1 MRWPKPRPAND
12 VVDNYSAP
20 EFIAEPVVTLDGKH
34 NSESTESASPV
45 PEPDPDIPPVQA
57 RRGARW
63 WRTLAYGIL
72 PALALVGAVTAGYL
86 KWQDGSARDSALARS
101 ESVRAASDSTIAML
115 SYKADTIDKDL
126 GLAGDHLTGRF
137 RDSYTSLVN
146 QVVIPGAK
154 QKHISAVATVPAAA
168 SISATENH
176 AVVLVFVNQTV
187 AVGEDPPTNT
197 ASSVRV
203 TLDKVGQRW
212 LISDF
217 TPV

>member
-1 MRWPKPRPAND
+1 MRWTNPRRTND
-12 VVDNYSAP
+12 VVDNDSAP
-20 EFIAEPVVTLDGKH
+20 DLTAEPVITLDAQRKG
-34 NSESTESASPV
+34 ESTESGSALE
-45 PEPDPDIPPVQA
+45 EPDPEISPVQA
-57 RRGARW
+57 RRRARW

-72 PALALVGAVTAGYL
+72 PALALVGAVIAGYL
-86 KWQDGSARDSALARS
+86 KWQDGSARNGALARS
-101 ESVRAASDSTIAML
+101 DSVRVATDSTIAML
-115 SYKADTIDKDL
+115 SYKAETIDKDL

-154 QKHISAVATVPAAA
+154 QKHISAAATVPAAA

-187 AVGEDPPTNT
+187 AVGEDPPTST

>member
-1 MRWPKPRPAND
+1 MRWPKPRRAND
-12 VVDNYSAP
+12 VVDNDSAP
-20 EFIAEPVVTLDGKH
+20 EFVAEPVITLDGKH

-45 PEPDPDIPPVQA
+45 QEPDPESPPAQA
-57 RRGARW
+57 RRGVRW

-72 PALALVGAVTAGYL
+72 PALAMVGAVTAGYL
-86 KWQDGSARDSALARS
+86 KWQDGSVRDSALARS
-101 ESVRAASDSTIAML
+101 ESVRAATDSTIAML
-115 SYKADTIDKDL
+115 SYKAETIDKDL

-146 QVVIPGAK
+146 EVVIPGAK
-154 QKHISAVATVPAAA
+154 QKHISAVAAVPAAA

-176 AVVLVFVNQTV
+176 AVVLVFINQTV
-187 AVGEDPPTNT
+187 AVGEDPPTST

>member
-1 MRWPKPRPAND
+1 MRWPNPRRAND
-12 VVDNYSAP
+12 VIDNDSAP
-20 EFIAEPVVTLDGKH
+20 EFTAEPVITLDVQH
-34 NSESTESASPV
+34 NSESTEAASQV
-45 PEPDPDIPPVQA
+45 QEPDIPPVQV
-57 RRGARW
+57 RRGGRW

-86 KWQDGSARDSALARS
+86 KWQDGSARDSTLARS
-101 ESVRAASDSTIAML
+101 ESVRAATDSTIAML

-168 SISATENH
+168 SVSATENH
-176 AVVLVFVNQTV
+176 AVVLAFVNQTV
-187 AVGEDPPTNT
+187 AVGEDPPTST

-203 TLDKVGQRW
+203 ILDKIGQRW